1 MSRRVFVFVRTRKCQ
16 TAGRINPCLTGGG
29 HFPVWFL
36 AWLCISLSC
45 CSHGKAAWSILY
57 LWTNEE
63 VNYTLQFHLSQN
75 PSVHYEVNNTRG
87 NRLTDLWSH
96 KQEKQKTIKNIHGKS
111 EFPFWSQVDKWF
123 FFFFWIGLRTQ
134 QLYGIQ
140 GCGLFAWKVQ
150 NYKEWVSK
158 LLQKSVLA
166 FKTERI

>member
-63 VNYTLQFHLSQN
+63 VNYTLHFHLSQN

-111 EFPFWSQVDKWF
+111 EFPFWSQVDKWLF
-123 FFFFWIGLRTQ
+123 FIFLDRFESTTTVRNPGLRSVC
-134 QLYGIQ
+134 L
-140 GCGLFAWKVQ
+140 
-150 NYKEWVSK
+150 
-158 LLQKSVLA
+158 KS
-166 FKTERI
+166 TEL